1 MPALT
6 EADPVTSLQVDEK
19 LKRSEHHNSSD
30 SDMSESECIVGK
42 EGGGGGSKG
51 ENSKES
57 EEGGVLAVPSPPAP
71 ADRATPSPAEESGGS
86 LKRGSY
92 EVTIEKK
99 KAVLNHVN
107 EDGQG
112 LEETSNGLKSPKH
125 RDKSEEGGEVKMEVN
140 EHDDLDRG
148 WAFLVVLGT
157 FTTMVAVAIVGPC
170 FGILFADFLIERNA
184 TSTTTGA
191 IFNTE
196 NFAWSVSNLLAGPLT
211 EVFGWR
217 AVGIAAGL
225 MCSAGMAAS
234 AFAPSVSFLFF
245 SYSVLSG
252 FGSGSACLV
261 SFAVIPRFFKRM
273 LGRANGLTTAGL
285 CIGGIIGPPIIT
297 YLQELCGFR
306 GATLIVA
313 VFALSI
319 SLAATIFRPVRKNGL
334 EVSKVKEGAVPR
346 PGPCKLIGQMVC
358 SVGRNCLLLRLPR
371 VAIIAIG
378 GSFVVGIFL
387 NLSLLMPFAMEAKGH
402 TVETAAWCMSI
413 TNLCNLTSRI
423 LISSFSDMAWFN
435 VLVAYIVMSF
445 FLTISTLAFG
455 FLQELVWIMVA
466 LAVCGFST
474 GSCMFLYNMIM
485 MKYMGLHLYV
495 PVMGVSGLIN
505 GLWMICSGPLIG
517 LVRDWSGSY
526 VVSVCVLGSTGFL
539 ATALFLLMPIAVAYE
554 KRREEQLRT
563 KDAEVG
569 G

>member
-30 SDMSESECIVGK
+30 SDLSESECIVGK

-148 WAFLVVLGT
+148 WAFLVVLGHLHYD
-157 FTTMVAVAIVGPC
+157 GS
-170 FGILFADFLIERNA
+170 G
-184 TSTTTGA
+184 GHQ
-191 IFNTE
+191 

-402 TVETAAWCMSI
+402 TVETAAWCMSV

-445 FLTISTLAFG
+445 FLAISTLAFG
-455 FLQELVWIMVA
+455 FLQEVVWIMVA